1 MNPTSVTVSLVP
13 EARGGPFV
21 LWGDL
26 DAACTL
32 AGSLGYEGIELF
44 AGSPDAVSAAGPVVL
59 KHGLKLAAVGTG
71 AGWVLHKLAI
81 TSPDPDVRA
90 RARRF
95 VVAMIDAAAPFGAP
109 AILGSMQGRRTGPE
123 APWIAEA
130 LAEFDAE
137 AGKRGVRFLLE
148 PLNRYEGNVVNT
160 LAEGAALIGGLGH
173 TALLADC
180 FHMNIEE
187 RSIAEALRGAAR
199 HVAHVQLADSNRRPA
214 GLGHTHWPSVAA
226 VLREIGYSGWLS
238 AEALPY
244 PDPES
249 AARLG
254 IEAIRRY
261 F

>member
-1 MNPTSVTVSLVP
+1 
-13 EARGGPFV
+13 
-21 LWGDL
+21 
-26 DAACTL
+26 
-32 AGSLGYEGIELF
+32 
-44 AGSPDAVSAAGPVVL
+44 
-59 KHGLKLAAVGTG
+59 
-71 AGWVLHKLAI
+71 
-81 TSPDPDVRA
+81 
-90 RARRF
+90 
-95 VVAMIDAAAPFGAP
+95 
-109 AILGSMQGRRTGPE
+109 MQGRRSGPE

-160 LAEGAALIGGLGH
+160 LAEGAALIGGLAH
-173 TALLADC
+173 TSLLADC

-199 HVAHVQLADSNRRPA
+199 HVGHVQLADSNRRPA

-244 PDPES
+244 PDPEA